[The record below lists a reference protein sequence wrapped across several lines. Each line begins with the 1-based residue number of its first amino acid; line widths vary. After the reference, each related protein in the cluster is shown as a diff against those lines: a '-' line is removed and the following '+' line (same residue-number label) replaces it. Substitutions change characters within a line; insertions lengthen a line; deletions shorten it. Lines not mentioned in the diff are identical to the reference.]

1 MKYREW
7 IVGIV
12 VTVGITG
19 CATKGEKEFYH
30 QISKES
36 SRYES
41 LRSTE
46 KLILGSSKEDETILL
61 ISYMGSI
68 DNSERFIVSIQQSG
82 EETPIKSITLEGH
95 KPLSKERVSRS
106 RLPKSIQDIVP
117 KWFDSYIY
125 TFAPVKMKRFR
136 VIVETQ
142 NGKEKS
148 VYFYKDRRYIV
159 DKKKMAKL
167 L

>member
-1 MKYREW
+1 MKYREY
-7 IVGIV
+7 IVSLFIIA
-12 VTVGITG
+12 GITG

-41 LRSTE
+41 LRDTE
-46 KLILGSSKEDETILL
+46 KLILGSSKEDETIVL
-61 ISYMGSI
+61 ISYLGSI

-106 RLPKSIQDIVP
+106 RLPKSIQDIIP

-125 TFAPVKMKRFR
+125 TFAPIDIKRFR
-136 VIVETQ
+136 IIVETKK
-142 NGKEKS
+142 GVDKS
-148 VYFYKDRRYIV
+148 IYFYKDRRYRV
-159 DKKKMAKL
+159 DNKSRVKL